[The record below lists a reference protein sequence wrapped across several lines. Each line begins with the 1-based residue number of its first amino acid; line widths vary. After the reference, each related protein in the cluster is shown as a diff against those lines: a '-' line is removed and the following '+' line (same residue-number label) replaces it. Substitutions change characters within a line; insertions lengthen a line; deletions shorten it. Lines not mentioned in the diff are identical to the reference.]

1 MKINFSEKH
10 RDLGLLII
18 RLGLGISFI
27 FIHGLPKIKGGSE
40 LWLRLGKS
48 MSNLGINFL
57 PEFWG
62 FMAAFSEFVIPVFII
77 TGLFFRPALLLIAFT
92 MFVAMLMHLSN
103 LDPWSKVAYSMEL
116 MFVFIGLF
124 LTGPGRLSLDHKFR
138 KKTGGSDK

>member
-1 MKINFSEKH
+1 MKINFRDRYS
-10 RDLGLLII
+10 DLGLLII

-27 FIHGLPKIKGGSE
+27 FIHGLPKIKGGPE

-62 FMAAFSEFVIPVFII
+62 FMSAFSEFVIPVFII

-92 MFVAMLMHLSN
+92 MFVAMLLHLTN
-103 LDPWSKVAYSMEL
+103 MDPWLKVAYPMEL
-116 MFVFIGLF
+116 LFVFAGLF
-124 LTGPGRLSLDHKFR
+124 LIGPGRFSLDHKFR
-138 KKTGGSDK
+138 KKTGSSDK

>member
-1 MKINFSEKH
+1 MKINFSERH
-10 RDLGLLII
+10 SDLGLLII

-27 FIHGLPKIKGGSE
+27 FIHGLPKIKGGPE

-62 FMAAFSEFVIPVFII
+62 FMSAFSEFVIPVFII

-92 MFVAMLMHLSN
+92 MFV
-103 LDPWSKVAYSMEL
+103 DPWLKVAYPMEL
-116 MFVFIGLF
+116 LFVFAGLF
-124 LTGPGRLSLDHKFR
+124 LIGPGRFSLDHKFR
-138 KKTGGSDK
+138 KKTCSSDK

>member
-1 MKINFSEKH
+1 MKINFRDRYS
-10 RDLGLLII
+10 DLGLLII

-27 FIHGLPKIKGGSE
+27 FIHGLPKIKGGPE

-62 FMAAFSEFVIPVFII
+62 FMSAFSEFVIPVFII

-92 MFVAMLMHLSN
+92 MFVAMLLHLTN
-103 LDPWSKVAYSMEL
+103 MDPWLKVAYPMEL
-116 MFVFIGLF
+116 LFVFAGLF
-124 LTGPGRLSLDHKFR
+124 LIGPGRFSLDHKFR
-138 KKTGGSDK
+138 KKTCSSDK

>member
-1 MKINFSEKH
+1 MKINFSERH
-10 RDLGLLII
+10 SDLGLFII

-27 FIHGLPKIKGGSE
+27 FIHGLPKIKGGPE

-62 FMAAFSEFVIPVFII
+62 FMSAFSEFVIPVFII

-92 MFVAMLMHLSN
+92 MFVAMLLHLTN
-103 LDPWSKVAYSMEL
+103 MDPWLKVAYPMEL
-116 MFVFIGLF
+116 LFVFAGLF
-124 LTGPGRLSLDHKFR
+124 LIGPGRFSLDHKFR
-138 KKTGGSDK
+138 KKTGSSDK